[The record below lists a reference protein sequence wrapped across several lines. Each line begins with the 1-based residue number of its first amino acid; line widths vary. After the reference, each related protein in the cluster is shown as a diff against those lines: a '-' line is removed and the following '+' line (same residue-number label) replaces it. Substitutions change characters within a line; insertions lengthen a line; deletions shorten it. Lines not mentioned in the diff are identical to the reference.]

1 MAVIEQRL
9 QALSLHEFHG
19 YVIEAVFFSRVEN
32 HHDVGMR
39 QQASGAGF
47 GLETRQEF
55 GARKTCAFF
64 AQPDGFD
71 RNSAPDHRVHSFVN
85 DAHGAAAQFT
95 DDFVSSGF
103 CYSWHRSIDL
113 PPRKRDA
120 STAIPIGANRVA
132 APVKDENPG
141 KPPDLLSA
149 ISSSL
154 FSGNASADTRA
165 PYPDSTDWIFCRST
179 LLGY

>member
-1 MAVIEQRL
+1 MLGCVSKPAAR
-9 QALSLHEFHG
+9 
-19 YVIEAVFFSRVEN
+19 
-32 HHDVGMR
+32 
-39 QQASGAGF
+39 ASVWKR
-47 GLETRQEF
+47 RQEF

-71 RNSAPDHRVHSFVN
+71 CHGAPDHRVHSFVN

-95 DDFVSSGF
+95 DRSRIFRL

-132 APVKDENPG
+132 APIEDENRE
-141 KPPDLLSA
+141 KHQTFLSA
-149 ISSSL
+149 IPSSL
-154 FSGNASADTRA
+154 SAEMPPPTPGR
-165 PYPDSTDWIFCRST
+165 PIPDSTDWIFCRST
-179 LLGY
+179 TLGY